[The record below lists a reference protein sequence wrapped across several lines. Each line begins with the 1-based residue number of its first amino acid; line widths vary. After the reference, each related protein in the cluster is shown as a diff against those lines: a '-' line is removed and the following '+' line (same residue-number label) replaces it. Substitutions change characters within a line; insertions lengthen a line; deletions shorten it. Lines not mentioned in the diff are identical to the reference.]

1 MILQRRLK
9 NRKPKLIVSF
19 FLFFFFLCVYHL
31 ISVLRFCFLIQDK
44 IELQDFSLGSC
55 PPTLG
60 DQGMRW
66 ITSGDRVSH
75 IYSEL
80 QVHLKVSLAHN
91 LLKSDVQLLGSFFFS
106 KNAGELR
113 FIILRRK
120 MG

>member
-19 FLFFFFLCVYHL
+19 FFYFFFFLCVYHL

-91 LLKSDVQLLGSFFFS
+91 LLKSDIQLLGS
-106 KNAGELR
+106 L
-113 FIILRRK
+113 
-120 MG
+120 